1 MSAVSS
7 ALADT
12 TPVLSAATVLMHSSV
27 IRVLLADVHGVADFP
42 VRALLADAVDVRV
55 VAEATCARAAAL
67 ASRLEADVIITG
79 MATSGSRGLSAIR
92 QLASAATSSRVLVI
106 SADPEDEWLLAALD
120 AGAAGVV
127 SAHASRS
134 ELLIAVRAI
143 ASDQVILKRSAIAVL
158 TKRSR
163 SNERRARG
171 ASPDSMRRLA
181 LLTGRERSVFRLIAE
196 GFSAPEVGVQ
206 LSISKKTVET
216 YKKRIGDKL
225 GISHRSEYVRFAL
238 DVAVLAAPLRVD
250 LPVS

>member
-1 MSAVSS
+1 MSAVGS

-12 TPVLSAATVLMHSSV
+12 SPALIAATVFMHSSV
-27 IRVLLADVHGVADFP
+27 IRVVLADVHGLADVP
-42 VRALLADAVDVRV
+42 MRALLADAVDVRV
-55 VAEATCARAAAL
+55 VAEATHARAAAL

-79 MATSGSRGLSAIR
+79 MTTSGSRGLSVIR
-92 QLASAATSSRVLVI
+92 QLASAAAPSRVLVM
-106 SADPEDEWLLAALD
+106 SAHPEDEWLLAALE

-134 ELLIAVRAI
+134 EILIALRAI
-143 ASDQVILKRSAIAVL
+143 ASDQIILRRSAVAVL
-158 TKRSR
+158 TKRSL
-163 SNERRARG
+163 SNERRTRG
-171 ASPDSMRRLA
+171 ASPDSMRRLG

-216 YKKRIGDKL
+216 YKKRIGEKL
-225 GISHRSEYVRFAL
+225 GFSHRSEYVRFAL
-238 DVAVLAAPLRVD
+238 DVAVLAAPLRAG

>member
-1 MSAVSS
+1 MSAVDS

-12 TPVLSAATVLMHSSV
+12 SPVLSAATVCMHSSV

-42 VRALLADAVDVRV
+42 VRVLLADAIDVRV
-55 VAEATCARAAAL
+55 VADATHARAAAL

-79 MATSGSRGLSAIR
+79 MATPGSRGLSTIR
-92 QLASAATSSRVLVI
+92 QLASAAASSRILVM
-106 SADPEDEWLLAALD
+106 SAHPEDEWLLAALD

-127 SAHASRS
+127 SAHAGRS

-143 ASDQVILKRSAIAVL
+143 ASDQVILKRSAVAVL

-163 SNERRARG
+163 SNERRAHG

-196 GFSAPEVGVQ
+196 RFSAPEVGLQ

-225 GISHRSEYVRFAL
+225 GFSHRSEYVRFAL
-238 DVAVLAAPLRVD
+238 DVAVLTAPLRD
-250 LPVS
+250 GLPLS